1 MNEKYKQWAVQ
12 AALMIA
18 LAVVLSLIQ
27 RYLGVKID
35 VPPPPPIQIVVTP
48 GAEPGGAT
56 VTVVSPKP

>member
-18 LAVVLSLIQ
+18 LAVVLALVN
-27 RYLGVKID
+27 RFVGVKVD
-35 VPPPPPIQIVVTP
+35 VPPPPPVQIVVTP

-56 VTVVSPKP
+56 VTVLQPKP